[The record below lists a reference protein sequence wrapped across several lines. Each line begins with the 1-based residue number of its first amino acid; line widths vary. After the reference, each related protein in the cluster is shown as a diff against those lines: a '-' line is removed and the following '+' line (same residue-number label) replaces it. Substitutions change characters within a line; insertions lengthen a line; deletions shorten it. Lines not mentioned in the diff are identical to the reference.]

1 MAEFLYRLL
10 IGMLGGETFI
20 SALGQGQ
27 LFYKPFTLRG
37 LVPST
42 KARLIRTVG
51 VAFVKL
57 YLRYVREL
65 SLSIK
70 LQLGKPHFGQLW
82 VLCKLLK
89 VW

>member
-1 MAEFLYRLL
+1 M
-10 IGMLGGETFI
+10 
-20 SALGQGQ
+20 
-27 LFYKPFTLRG
+27 FYLPFTLSG

-42 KARLIRTVG
+42 NARLIRTVG

-65 SLSIK
+65 SLPMK

-89 VW
+89 VWQVLIISEAVHLRAILPA